1 MHLIISSFSL
11 HHKNFFLN
19 MNGLQY
25 KFLVFDDLIK
35 KINKKYLFSCK
46 IIFLTENEKNPKID
60 SMKEEKTK
68 INSMIHLIK
77 NYNEMIHLYILNIS
91 DFHICESSLFFI
103 NEFTNQKIDLNQLN
117 SLFSNV
123 HSNHSNVTNT
133 FKLPQIIMNN
143 HFNLNVVICG
153 VCRNISEFIFN
164 SFHKFIYLTYYFKHS
179 KIIIYENDSNDNTLE
194 KLNFF
199 KNLFSS
205 FNIEIIILT
214 EKNIQGSITQRI
226 AHGRNYILDYIYIH
240 QLNPDYLMFMDM
252 DDVLIQFKCDSIMK
266 PFKSNFEWSMLGAN
280 SLIYYDMWALRTMNK
295 PNEDFWIGKKENN
308 KYIVPKDKILESYF
322 IVISES
328 KPIPVLS
335 CFNGIGIY
343 KYKHIVDCK
352 YDGSTTC
359 EHVSFHQQM
368 IEKYDAKLFIFP
380 NLMVGPHKILG
391 KNMDTYNTKNFK
403 LVKNKL

>member
-11 HHKNFFLN
+11 HHKHFFFN
-19 MNGLQY
+19 INRFSY
-25 KFLVFDDLIK
+25 KFLVYEDLLK

-46 IIFLTENEKNPKID
+46 IIFLID
-60 SMKEEKTK
+60 SNNNEKTK
-68 INSMIHLIK
+68 IDSMIHLIK
-77 NYNEMIHLYILNIS
+77 NYHEMIHLYILNIS
-91 DFHICESSLFFI
+91 DFHVCESSLFFL
-103 NEFTNQKIDLNQLN
+103 NEFINQKIEMNQLN
-117 SLFSNV
+117 SLFSN
-123 HSNHSNVTNT
+123 HSNLNNT

-143 HFNLNVVICG
+143 QFNLNVVICG

-179 KIIIYENDSNDNTLE
+179 KIIIYENDSTDNTLE

-199 KNLFSS
+199 KKLFSS
-205 FNIEIIILT
+205 YGIEIILLT
-214 EKNIQGSITQRI
+214 EKNIKGSITQRI
-226 AHGRNYILDYIYIH
+226 AHGRNYILDYISVH

-252 DDVLIQFKCDSIMK
+252 DDILIEFKCDSIMK
-266 PFKSNFEWSMLGAN
+266 PFKSNFEWSMLGGN
-280 SLIYYDMWALRTMNK
+280 SMIYYDMWALRTNEK
-295 PNEDFWIGKKENN
+295 PNEDFWDGKKENN
-308 KYIVPKDKILESYF
+308 KYIVSKDKILESYF
-322 IVISES
+322 IVNSES
-328 KPIPVLS
+328 KPIQVSS

-343 KYKHIVDCK
+343 KYKHIIDCK

-368 IEKYDAKLFIFP
+368 IKKYNAKLFIFP

-391 KNMDTYNTKNFK
+391 KNMNTYNIKNFK

>member
-11 HHKNFFLN
+11 NHKHFFLN
-19 MNGLQY
+19 INEISY
-25 KFLVFDDLIK
+25 KFLIYEDLLK

-46 IIFLTENEKNPKID
+46 IIFLIDSSNHEKTKID
-60 SMKEEKTK
+60 SMKR
-68 INSMIHLIK
+68 LIK
-77 NYNEMIHLYILNIS
+77 NYHEMIHLYILNIS
-91 DFHICESSLFFI
+91 DFHVCESSLFFL
-103 NEFTNQKIDLNQLN
+103 NEFINQKIELNQLN

-123 HSNHSNVTNT
+123 ASLNVSNT
-133 FKLPQIIMNN
+133 FKLPEIIMNN
-143 HFNLNVVICG
+143 QFNLNVVICG

-205 FNIEIIILT
+205 YNIEIILLT

-226 AHGRNYILDYIYIH
+226 AHGRNYILDYISVH
-240 QLNPDYLMFMDM
+240 QINPDYLMFMDM

-266 PFKSNFEWSMLGAN
+266 PFKSNFEWSMLGGN
-280 SLIYYDMWALRTMNK
+280 SMIYYDMWALRTNEK
-295 PNEDFWIGKKENN
+295 PNEDFWFGKKENN
-308 KYIVPKDKILESYF
+308 KYIVSKDKILESYF
-322 IVISES
+322 IVSNES
-328 KPIPVLS
+328 KPIQVSS
-335 CFNGIGIY
+335 CFNGIGLY
-343 KYKHIVDCK
+343 KYKHIIDCK
-352 YDGSTTC
+352 YDGSITC

-368 IEKYDAKLFIFP
+368 IKKYNAKLFIFP

-391 KNMDTYNTKNFK
+391 KNMNTYNIKNFK